1 MLSTVLECIGVLSSV
16 PEGIGVCFS
25 MFECICV
32 CLLSF
37 ECVRVLPSV
46 PEHAQVYLNV
56 AACVGVRRRLP
67 EFSRMLPSCSVS
79 VLPRKHDYSR
89 LRVSGFAQSSFELY
103 SLRVM
108 LRRSFRLQFSRAE
121 KKQVLCSSSSDY
133 ASAGVLSAEGKLAR
147 ASLPSIYCVRSRRR
161 FAISCKHGRT
171 RQHCKHSGTLET
183 TCKQSA
189 TLPHTRTH

>member
-1 MLSTVLECIGVLSSV
+1 MLSSV

-25 MFECICV
+25 MLECICV

-46 PEHAQVYLNV
+46 SEHAQVYLNV
-56 AACVGVRRRLP
+56 AACVRVRRRLP
-67 EFSRMLPSCSVS
+67 EFSRMFPSCGVS
-79 VLPRKHDYSR
+79 MLPRKHDYCR
-89 LRVSGFAQSSFELY
+89 LRVSGFAQRSFELY

-108 LRRSFRLQFSRAE
+108 LRRSIRLQFSRAE
-121 KKQVLCSSSSDY
+121 KNKVLCSSSSDY
-133 ASAGVLSAEGKLAR
+133 ASPGVLSAEGKLIR

-161 FAISCKHGRT
+161 FAVSCKHART
-171 RQHCKHSGTLET
+171 RQHCKHSGTLEN